1 MKYTKVAALI
11 LSTFMINAC
20 SDYSLFKPYAKSPEG
35 LEKIALLMEEGNAGE
50 AKQLILQ
57 QLPAASQLILNQN
70 VTTNDLTY
78 SATLASSMINIENG
92 ANQLSMF
99 ANADAQAN
107 GVQTL
112 NILVEINKIDSET
125 KAEQA
130 GLQLDADDD
139 AKAIATFHP
148 AMPKSCASD
157 SSLVEGVLDRDMAV
171 ILATGILRGFNAED
185 IETKIDE
192 LRASLTKPDMFNNFI
207 FSQVAFICPTL
218 QLDANQDTKFSTE
231 EVQASVWPDEKAE
244 NLYKRIEIG
253 IASVAALSAVNP
265 TDQNI
270 TNALNRMNLYKKK
283 IDEVTSV
290 VSIADKMRAF
300 LVSQS
305 AGRP

>member
-1 MKYTKVAALI
+1 MKYTKVAALV
-11 LSTFMINAC
+11 LATFMINGC

-50 AKQLILQ
+50 AKLLILQ
-57 QLPAASQLILNQN
+57 QLPTASQLILNQT

-78 SATLASSMINIENG
+78 SATLASSMINVENG

-148 AMPKSCASD
+148 AMPQSCASD
-157 SSLVEGVLDRDMAV
+157 STLVEGVLDRDMAV
-171 ILATGILRGFNAED
+171 ILATGILRGFKAED

-207 FSQVAFICPTL
+207 FSQ
-218 QLDANQDTKFSTE
+218 
-231 EVQASVWPDEKAE
+231 
-244 NLYKRIEIG
+244 
-253 IASVAALSAVNP
+253 
-265 TDQNI
+265 
-270 TNALNRMNLYKKK
+270 
-283 IDEVTSV
+283 
-290 VSIADKMRAF
+290 
-300 LVSQS
+300 
-305 AGRP
+305 